1 MDKCYAAIDIGS
13 NAVRLLIKKREGDA
27 EQEVRLCKELLLR
40 VPLRLGFDV
49 FARGEISEDKAIDL
63 RRLMKAYRQLM
74 KIYEVT
80 NYRACATSAMRE
92 ARNGK
97 ALLKKILK
105 DTGIDIEIISGREE
119 ALLIYNNHIEC
130 MEDRTGNYLY
140 VDVGG
145 GSTEINLLKEG
156 KLIQSMSYNIGT
168 VRMLT
173 GKVKDATWQR
183 LRTDLED
190 LVAGLGPVNII
201 GSGGN
206 INKLY
211 RLTDKA
217 DRRKKLLPVSSLQAM
232 YDEMKPLS
240 VEQRMERF
248 GLKPD
253 RADVIIPAA
262 EIFLTIAGIVHAADI
277 HVPVI
282 GLADGIVD
290 SLYAKDLEREGK
302 SKSAGTGS
310 KLSQDSVS
318 EA

>member
-1 MDKCYAAIDIGS
+1 
-13 NAVRLLIKKREGDA
+13 
-27 EQEVRLCKELLLR
+27 
-40 VPLRLGFDV
+40 
-49 FARGEISEDKAIDL
+49 
-63 RRLMKAYRQLM
+63 
-74 KIYEVT
+74 
-80 NYRACATSAMRE
+80 MRE

-183 LRTDLED
+183 LRTDLEG

-310 KLSQDSVS
+310 KLSQDSMS

>member
-1 MDKCYAAIDIGS
+1 MY
-13 NAVRLLIKKREGDA
+13 VRMHHEKKVA
-27 EQEVRLCKELLLR
+27 EKLGQMGVEHYLPVQEV
-40 VPLRLGFDV
+40 V
-49 FARGEISEDKAIDL
+49 
-63 RRLMKAYRQLM
+63 RQW
-74 KIYEVT
+74 
-80 NYRACATSAMRE
+80 S
-92 ARNGK
+92 
-97 ALLKKILK
+97 
-105 DTGIDIEIISGREE
+105 
-119 ALLIYNNHIEC
+119 
-130 MEDRTGNYLY
+130 
-140 VDVGG
+140 
-145 GSTEINLLKEG
+145 
-156 KLIQSMSYNIGT
+156 
-168 VRMLT
+168 
-173 GKVKDATWQR
+173 
-183 LRTDLED
+183 
-190 LVAGLGPVNII
+190 
-201 GSGGN
+201 
-206 INKLY
+206 
-211 RLTDKA
+211 

-310 KLSQDSVS
+310 KLSQDSMS